1 MSMTREEAIALLN
14 EQYETCKRIYDC
26 SADQRKSYPNVP
38 QFMEALGMALTA
50 LRHVSRE
57 QVRRGEWEK
66 IGADYRGQGGIWRCT
81 ECRKTYPYKCDFC
94 PNCGAPM
101 TDEAVQMV
109 MERLEELKN
118 EIG

>member
-1 MSMTREEAIALLN
+1 
-14 EQYETCKRIYDC
+14 
-26 SADQRKSYPNVP
+26 
-38 QFMEALGMALTA
+38 MALIT
-50 LRHVSRE
+50 
-57 QVRRGEWEK
+57 
-66 IGADYRGQGGIWRCT
+66 CP
-81 ECRKTYPYKCDFC
+81 ECGKEISSQASSC